1 MRRQRTAWLVLI
13 LVALLHTLFTLWRG
27 SFAPQLSAYASPA
40 PVQSAGPDA
49 RQNTVAA
56 PAHGYIEA
64 SFAARMR
71 ALRPTILAAA
81 ARHNHPAVS
90 GLSDTQFAATM
101 AQLLYNEHNGWFED
115 EVPLIR
121 QLTPLY
127 QQVQQ
132 GANETGLG
140 SNFSVWPSNLR
151 PSVALEILARE
162 VPLPAGKGALAVP
175 ISVMGSSI
183 NQHVYPS
190 RRALLAAIT
199 AELADERLAVEYLAA
214 NLERGVYRARY
225 EGAPI
230 TWRTLAAWHNGG
242 ITLPIDIAA
251 NTRTD
256 GYVKRAAL
264 YLAAAHEL
272 IEGAYARGR

>member
-13 LVALLHTLFTLWRG
+13 VVALLHTVFTLWRG
-27 SFAPQLSAYASPA
+27 SFAPQLSAYASP
-40 PVQSAGPDA
+40 VQSAGPDE
-49 RQNTVAA
+49 RQNTAVA
-56 PAHGYIEA
+56 PARGYIEA

-90 GLSDTQFAATM
+90 GLSDTQFAAIV

-115 EVPLIR
+115 QVPVVR

-127 QQVQQ
+127 QQAQQ
-132 GANETGLG
+132 RANETGMG

-151 PSVALEILARE
+151 PLVALEILARE
-162 VPLPAGKGALAVP
+162 VPLPAGKGTLTVP
-175 ISVMGSSI
+175 IRVTGSSI
-183 NQHVYPS
+183 DPQAYPS
-190 RRALLAAIT
+190 RRALLAAVT

-242 ITLPIDIAA
+242 ITLPVDIAA
-251 NTRTD
+251 NSRTD
-256 GYVKRAAL
+256 GYVERAAL
-264 YLAAAHEL
+264 YRAAAREL
-272 IEGAYARGR
+272 IEGYDARGR